1 LAVRQ
6 TQPIKYKRI
15 LLKLSGEVLGNHAA
29 GECIDPAVVA
39 SMAERMR
46 AVTDLGVQLAVVL
59 GGGNI
64 FRGTKGESRGI
75 ARTSGDYMGML
86 ATIINGLALQNALEQ
101 TGLQT
106 RLQTAIEMPK
116 VAEPFVQ
123 RRALRHLEKGR
134 IVIFAGGTGNPY
146 FSTDTAAALR
156 ASEIGADV
164 LIKAT
169 KVDGIYSDNP
179 KTNPKA
185 SRFSV
190 LSYQEALRRRLK
202 VMDSTAF
209 ALCMDNHIPI
219 VVCDFFD
226 TNALVRVVRGDP
238 VGTLVTELPDTPD
251 RQE

>member
-1 LAVRQ
+1 MAAAAC
-6 TQPIKYKRI
+6 
-15 LLKLSGEVLGNHAA
+15 LGTF
-29 GECIDPAVVA
+29 
-39 SMAERMR
+39 AERG
-46 AVTDLGVQLAVVL
+46 ASAIDY
-59 GGGNI
+59 
-64 FRGTKGESRGI
+64 
-75 ARTSGDYMGML
+75 RT
-86 ATIINGLALQNALEQ
+86 TC
-101 TGLQT
+101 
-106 RLQTAIEMPK
+106 
-116 VAEPFVQ
+116 
-123 RRALRHLEKGR
+123 
-134 IVIFAGGTGNPY
+134 
-146 FSTDTAAALR
+146 AALR

-190 LSYQEALRRRLK
+190 LSYQEAMRRRLK

-238 VGTLVTELPDTPD
+238 VGTLVTELPDAPD